1 MSRIISVIIQNS
13 LQQNKNREEV
23 KNREIRYLPDLSIF
37 KLLSVF
43 VFVQIFLYYHPNYPT
58 RRLYFE
64 EVEIHYLEGRRG
76 MGGIDMFTDITDH
89 RAMVNRYRIS
99 VY

>member
-1 MSRIISVIIQNS
+1 MYQNI
-13 LQQNKNREEV
+13 NREEV
-23 KNREIRYLPDLSIF
+23 KNRDIKYLPDFSIF
-37 KLLSVF
+37 NLFSVY
-43 VFVQIFLYYHPNYPT
+43 VLVRRILKHHPNYPT